1 MNITTTTCKLK
12 MKKFDKILTLKRQI
26 YKSELLYGET
36 NFDFVVISGNVY
48 YVQLVTFYYPKFTQI
63 LKLYCFC

>member
-26 YKSELLYGET
+26 YKSELLYAET

-48 YVQLVTFYYPKFTQI
+48 YVQLVTFYYPKCTQI